1 MIAWTI
7 QWTILS
13 LVLIILLHYLY
24 SFFIETLTVPKV
36 KDLVNKPI
44 ERYNDILSDISK
56 KSNDK
61 KQEKSNDM
69 QTELRDFLSNIK
81 KEPKTAAIQPA
92 ANSFESSYTTY

>member
-1 MIAWTI
+1 MISWTI

-56 KSNDK
+56 KSHSN
-61 KQEKSNDM
+61 EKVNSDEM
-69 QTELRDFLSNIK
+69 QDELRDFLSNIK
-81 KEPKTAAIQPA
+81 KEPKAKNILPA
-92 ANSFESSYTTY
+92 TNAFESSYTNY